1 MRCRQPIVC
10 GGILLLTAALAACT
24 AGDAEA
30 PAAIAA
36 RLVTPQPDTVC
47 HACFWAAQP
56 PSVRAELVDVYR
68 WRPASDPLVAA
79 EMRLI
84 TARLSD
90 DRGALC
96 DLPRAYAGVAARERG
111 RERRLLALESA
122 AFLTAECG
130 LPSAVAFTAAA
141 AAARDAGQRWKA
153 EVYASLAADTFRARF
168 APAHA
173 ERRLVVPAGTEAY
186 VIGRSAIR
194 VRARDRIVTQM
205 ERVARD
211 WLSYQLAYDFAPSL
225 SVGAMLDY
233 QEGARLHEVAAA
245 TGARVQPTTGVLA
258 VQVAGR
264 WWAADEHGV
273 FRFEVLPDKLQYPT
287 TRAWHGIALLVDTHG
302 ISNLV
307 EAALRT
313 QADLVVGCGD
323 FSGKMDAA
331 AYLAE
336 RGVDVYFPTDRFVAE
351 VLGYTG
357 GGVLIGSAPVRRERR
372 GVVIG
377 DRPVTFRVTETI
389 VVEATQLR
397 GSLQYYD
404 AADRYFAK
412 LAEVL
417 PLRIERVAVD
427 GEGQSGRVIARA
439 RQLGAAA
446 VALRVWTEADYVPVR
461 AWLAEST
468 SHRAVL
474 FHSAPYPFGA
484 RLFEEFPRQA
494 TFGDPRPAFL
504 TRSTS

>member
-1 MRCRQPIVC
+1 MRCRPSISR
-10 GGILLLTAALAACT
+10 GWLLLAATLTACA

-30 PAAIAA
+30 PASSAGQ
-36 RLVTPQPDTVC
+36 LVTPQSDTIC

-56 PSVRAELVDVYR
+56 AAVRAELVDVYR
-68 WRPASDPLVAA
+68 WQPASDALVAA

-84 TARLSD
+84 TARLSA
-90 DRGALC
+90 DRAALC
-96 DLPRAYAGVAARERG
+96 ELPRAYAGIGARERG
-111 RERRLLALESA
+111 KERRLLALESA
-122 AFLTAECG
+122 AFLAAECG

-141 AAARDAGQRWKA
+141 GAARDAGQRWKA
-153 EVYASLAADTFRARF
+153 GVYASLAADTFRARF
-168 APAHA
+168 APAHEA
-173 ERRLVVPAGTEAY
+173 RRLVAPAGTEAY

-194 VRARDRIVTQM
+194 VRARDRIVTQL

-211 WLSYQLAYDFAPSL
+211 WLSYQLAYDFAPPLASA
-225 SVGAMLDY
+225 AMLDY
-233 QEGARLHEVAAA
+233 QDGALLQEVAGP
-245 TGARVQPTTGVLA
+245 TGARVQPATGALA
-258 VQVAGR
+258 VQVGGR

-323 FSGKMDAA
+323 YTGKMDAA
-331 AYLAE
+331 AYLAA
-336 RGVDVYFPTDRFVAE
+336 RGIDVYFPTDRFVAD
-351 VLGYTG
+351 VLGYAG
-357 GGVLIGSAPVRRERR
+357 PGVLIGSAPVRRERR

-377 DRPVTFRVTETI
+377 DRPVTFRVAEPL
-389 VVEATQLR
+389 VVQATQLG

-404 AADRYFAK
+404 AADRYFAR

-417 PLRIERVAVD
+417 PLRLERVAVD

-439 RQLGAAA
+439 RQLGATA
-446 VALRVWTEADYVPVR
+446 VALRVWTQADYAPVR

-484 RLFEEFPRQA
+484 RLFAEFPRQA

-504 TRSTS
+504 VRTAS